1 MIKKQCSTTFS
12 SGSVIRQ
19 YEIIGEYEKEHLV
32 MLTGVSAK
40 AGK

>member
-19 YEIIGEYEKEHLV
+19 YEIMGEYEKEYLV